1 VTFVKP
7 KRGIDARLMRKNVFT
22 KMHTMD
28 IHEPRSR
35 NIAVWLGKVTCS
47 QIWFQ
52 RFGRRIK
59 KSLKTSV
66 TGQSRRFTQ
75 KVKPKKNKEMTSQ
88 EDASKVLSHPMFGAI
103 ISMVHN
109 KPLMSCDSNEYHPEY
124 SAILQH
130 FTHLRPEMR

>member
-1 VTFVKP
+1 LGLTIQNQVTFVKP

-75 KVKPKKNKEMTSQ
+75 KVKPKKKQRNDKSGRRFEGTKPSNVWGNHFNGSQ
-88 EDASKVLSHPMFGAI
+88 QAT
-103 ISMVHN
+103 
-109 KPLMSCDSNEYHPEY
+109 NE
-124 SAILQH
+124 L
-130 FTHLRPEMR
+130 

>member
-1 VTFVKP
+1 
-7 KRGIDARLMRKNVFT
+7 
-22 KMHTMD
+22 MHTME

-35 NIAVWLGKVTCS
+35 NIAVWLGKVTNLTNLLSEVWEKNSKVTQC
-47 QIWFQ
+47 Q
-52 RFGRRIK
+52 
-59 KSLKTSV
+59 TV

-88 EDASKVLSHPMFGAI
+88 EDAPKVLSHPMFGAI

-109 KPLMSCDSNEYHPEY
+109 KPLMSCDYEYHPEY

-130 FTHLRPEMR
+130 FTHLRPEIS